1 MRVLLT
7 GVVLLG
13 AFAVASAQNADTA
26 RLPGERS
33 AASAD
38 SSGSG
43 PGHPAAAI
51 RKDTAGNGAAKAKA
65 GSTEVTVQKT
75 VHMSELDRFLD
86 MWR

>member
-1 MRVLLT
+1 MKVLLT

-26 RLPGERS
+26 RLPGIRS
-33 AASAD
+33 APTAD

-43 PGHPAAAI
+43 LIRPAAAI
-51 RKDTAGNGAAKAKA
+51 RKDSAGNGTAKAKA
-65 GSTEVTVQKT
+65 GSTEVTVQKRIY
-75 VHMSELDRFLD
+75 MSELDRFLD

>member
-1 MRVLLT
+1 MSLLLT
-7 GVVLLG
+7 GVILAG
-13 AFAVASAQNADTA
+13 AFAIASAQNADTA
-26 RLPGERS
+26 RLPGARH

-43 PGHPAAAI
+43 LIHPAAAI